1 MANNTHNYNIEKM
14 LASDLITDRAKEA
27 LLVLTEKGTMVET
40 AIALGIRKR
49 TLQDLLSRANKS
61 MMAEELESVVP
72 NSHVLQGTSTL
83 YKVNEET
90 GQKEEV
96 LQWVKT
102 KTDKDNELE
111 MVHQVTSELAR
122 SVEGLAVPVEVP
134 ELVQDDLLV
143 TYVSTDLHLG
153 QYSWAEETGSDVNAE
168 TVYKNTVMA
177 MRLLRDTTPNAKEC
191 IVLDL
196 GDTLHS
202 SDDANRT
209 KSGHVLDVDTRHA
222 KVFKALVDMKIEMI
236 DLALEKHELVKY
248 VIVAGNHSDLV
259 PNYLMAMLS
268 AYYRNEP
275 RFQVD
280 ENVAIHK
287 YHRHGETLLGFT
299 HGHTS
304 KMARLSEVM
313 VWDRKDDI
321 SSTSYRYWLTGH
333 VHSDRVLDG
342 GICRCESFRNNTK
355 NDAWAAGMGFR
366 GNKQTTAVTYS
377 RQWGEVNR
385 TIIPIAM
392 LEKQ

>member
-168 TVYKNTVMA
+168 TVYRNTVMA

-236 DLALEKHELVKY
+236 DLALEKHEIVKY